1 MAMKSSSRASSSYV
15 TPALRSGGAQTPLG
29 LKSVSRFYGTAK
41 RSRSWLWLAVPLLL
55 AACQTAPQGT
65 SQGPSHSIVGS
76 GPSQAPARPGG
87 APDTSRGAAS
97 SGAPL
102 PATADLVNDPGRF
115 KGLTASDV
123 TSLLGPPSF
132 QRHDGDAEIWQYYGP
147 SSACVLDLFVY
158 PDQGEPR
165 VAHAELRSRGAGNAT
180 GCMAAILDGK
190 RG

>member
-1 MAMKSSSRASSSYV
+1 MAIRFSSKAS
-15 TPALRSGGAQTPLG
+15 PRHWA
-29 LKSVSRFYGTAK
+29 
-41 RSRSWLWLAVPLLL
+41 WLALPLLL
-55 AACQTAPQGT
+55 AACQTPQG
-65 SQGPSHSIVGS
+65 GPQAGSPYRSGS
-76 GPSQAPARPGG
+76 GMSPAVSRPGSPDGGG
-87 APDTSRGAAS
+87 AGAGS
-97 SGAPL
+97 SGGPL

-158 PDQGEPR
+158 PDQGQPR

>member
-1 MAMKSSSRASSSYV
+1 MSPAVSRPGSPDGGGAGAGS
-15 TPALRSGGAQTPLG
+15 SGG
-29 LKSVSRFYGTAK
+29 
-41 RSRSWLWLAVPLLL
+41 
-55 AACQTAPQGT
+55 
-65 SQGPSHSIVGS
+65 
-76 GPSQAPARPGG
+76 
-87 APDTSRGAAS
+87 
-97 SGAPL
+97 PL

-158 PDQGEPR
+158 PDQGQPR
-165 VAHAELRSRGAGNAT
+165 VAHAELRSRGAGNAS

>member
-1 MAMKSSSRASSSYV
+1 MPRPGSPDAGGADTGS
-15 TPALRSGGAQTPLG
+15 SGG
-29 LKSVSRFYGTAK
+29 
-41 RSRSWLWLAVPLLL
+41 
-55 AACQTAPQGT
+55 
-65 SQGPSHSIVGS
+65 
-76 GPSQAPARPGG
+76 
-87 APDTSRGAAS
+87 
-97 SGAPL
+97 PL
-102 PATADLVNDPGRF
+102 PATADLVNDPARF

-158 PDQGEPR
+158 PDQGQPR
-165 VAHAELRSRGAGNAT
+165 VAHAELRSRGAGNAS

>member
-1 MAMKSSSRASSSYV
+1 MTSKSR
-15 TPALRSGGAQTPLG
+15 
-29 LKSVSRFYGTAK
+29 VS
-41 RSRSWLWLAVPLLL
+41 SRSWPLLALPLLL
-55 AACQTAPQGT
+55 AACQTAQGPAHPGPGPGAVTVHPAVSDAARGT
-65 SQGPSHSIVGS
+65 S
-76 GPSQAPARPGG
+76 
-87 APDTSRGAAS
+87 S

-102 PATADLVNDPGRF
+102 PATADLVNDPARF
-115 KGLTASDV
+115 KGLTGTDV

-158 PDQGEPR
+158 PDQGQPR
-165 VAHAELRSRGAGNAT
+165 VAHAELRSRGTGNVG